1 MNKEE
6 LKMNENIKLNDFIN
20 LDISEI
26 NYTNTIYRITDV
38 DMLPTIEQ
46 HLEDTLMLGKMHRMW
61 NVRKNLLF
69 YVENCDLQ
77 DVSDIDGDTANDL
90 KEAGYMFIDII

>member
-1 MNKEE
+1 
-6 LKMNENIKLNDFIN
+6 MNENIKLNDFIN
-20 LDISEI
+20 LDINDI
-26 NYTNTIYRITDV
+26 NYTNTIYRITDAN
-38 DMLPTIEQ
+38 MLPTIEQ
-46 HLEDTLMLGKMHRMW
+46 HFEDTLMLGKMHRMC

-77 DVSDIDGDTANDL
+77 DISDTDGDTAYDL